1 MISFR
6 PLSRMDQF
14 PEIVKIEQRQR
25 RYIRRLRFQI
35 AQIQREAR
43 GNRQPEV
50 ITLDGDSDDDGSDW
64 PSPGLMVI
72 IKKNGKAGVVRS
84 VAPSACSVFIPDEEK
99 TVNIEALHLA
109 PVEPSRDDPV
119 KVVLGAESRG
129 MSGRVLSL
137 DHEEQEG
144 VVQLTSGDIKLFPL
158 KNLCK
163 TA

>member
-1 MISFR
+1 
-6 PLSRMDQF
+6 MDQF

-99 TVNIEALHLA
+99 TANIEALHLA
-109 PVEPSRDDPV
+109 PVEPSRDDWA
-119 KVVLGAESRG
+119 KVILGNESRG
-129 MSGRVLSL
+129 MTGQVISIYN
-137 DHEEQEG
+137 EEQDC
-144 VVQLTSGDIKLFPL
+144 VVKLTSGENKLILL

-163 TA
+163 TV

>member
-1 MISFR
+1 MTAVTVTMFSSWTQRTPPSPR
-6 PLSRMDQF
+6 PTWVVPLVPNPFYS
-14 PEIVKIEQRQR
+14 P
-25 RYIRRLRFQI
+25 
-35 AQIQREAR
+35 
-43 GNRQPEV
+43 P
-50 ITLDGDSDDDGSDW
+50 SDRDW
-64 PSPGLMVI
+64 PSPGLVVVI
-72 IKKNGKAGVVRS
+72 KESYEHPGLRGKAGVVCN
-84 VAPSACSVFIPDEEK
+84 VAPSACSVFFPGEER
-99 TVNIEALHLA
+99 TVDIAALHLA
-109 PVEPSRDDPV
+109 PVEPSRDVPV